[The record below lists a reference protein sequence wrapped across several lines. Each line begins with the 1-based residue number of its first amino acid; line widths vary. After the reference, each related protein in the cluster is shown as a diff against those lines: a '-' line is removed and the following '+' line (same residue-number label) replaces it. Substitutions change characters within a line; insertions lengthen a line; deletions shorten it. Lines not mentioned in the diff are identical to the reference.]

1 VTNPWKATAALALV
15 LGLANSA
22 PAFSQTQ
29 VGVNFANGDRL
40 SQSAQLTVLSELQ
53 AAGAKVIRIPLEPR
67 TWGPPGVYDD
77 IIALINAAHARGI
90 SPIVIVPLQYPAAVK
105 PRPYN
110 PAYPDIW
117 AAYPLSQS
125 DPALF
130 TSWFTPIL
138 AQLEAS
144 GVVLAGLELGNE
156 INWAPFNGD
165 FPVPGEGNV
174 FGDADLYSNSE
185 AEVIAAGYRAYMLS
199 LQALRQIR
207 DASALN
213 QATPVISAGLANPGA
228 PRTGGVAADGVAIDA
243 VSINATLNYLR
254 AYGLDTTADSYGIHF
269 YPNANATS
277 AQKYNDLANNALT
290 QCGKYGV
297 SCTVTEWGFRLPSF
311 TCPLN
316 DSSRRNL
323 ADEILTDVANWG
335 PAIRSIVWFDWLST
349 QYGLYQCASETATGH
364 LVLGQ

>member
-1 VTNPWKATAALALV
+1 MADVSKATAALALV
-15 LGLANSA
+15 LGVTCSA
-22 PAFSQTQ
+22 PSIAQTQ
-29 VGVNFANGDRL
+29 VGVNLTNGDRL
-40 SQSAQLTVLSELQ
+40 SQSAQLAALSELQ
-53 AAGAKVIRIPLEPR
+53 AADAKVIRVPLEPR
-67 TWGPPGVYDD
+67 TWGPPGVYNDS
-77 IIALINAAHARGI
+77 IALIKAAYARGI
-90 SPIVIVPLQYPAAVK
+90 SPIVIVPLQYPATVK

-117 AAYPLSQS
+117 AAYPVSQS

-174 FGDADLYSNSE
+174 FGDADLYGNPE
-185 AEVIAAGYRAYMLS
+185 AEIIAAGYRAYMAS

-213 QATPVISAGLANPGA
+213 QATPVISAGLSNPGA
-228 PRTGGVAADGVAIDA
+228 PRIGGVAVDGMAVDA

-269 YPNANATS
+269 YPSASATP
-277 AQKYNDLANNALT
+277 AQRYNDLANNALT

-297 SCTVTEWGFRLPSF
+297 SCTVTEWGFRLPGSF
-311 TCPLN
+311 
-316 DSSRRNL
+316 
-323 ADEILTDVANWG
+323 
-335 PAIRSIVWFDWLST
+335 
-349 QYGLYQCASETATGH
+349 
-364 LVLGQ
+364 

>member
-1 VTNPWKATAALALV
+1 MAGWAGVPTVTPGSTAVANTSKAAAALV
-15 LGLANSA
+15 LVLGVAYSA
-22 PAFSQTQ
+22 PASPQTQ

-40 SQSAQLTVLSELQ
+40 SQSAQLTVLAELQ

-77 IIALINAAHARGI
+77 SIALIKAAYARAI
-90 SPIVIVPLQYPAAVK
+90 SPLVIVPLQYPATVK

-110 PAYPDIW
+110 PAFPDIW

-138 AQLEAS
+138 AQLETS

-165 FPVPGEGNV
+165 FSVPGEGNV
-174 FGDADLYSNSE
+174 FSVADLYTNSE

-213 QATPVISAGLANPGA
+213 QATPVISAGLSNPGA
-228 PRTGGVAADGVAIDA
+228 PRIGGVAVDGVPADA
-243 VSINATLNYLR
+243 VS
-254 AYGLDTTADSYGIHF
+254 
-269 YPNANATS
+269 
-277 AQKYNDLANNALT
+277 
-290 QCGKYGV
+290 
-297 SCTVTEWGFRLPSF
+297 
-311 TCPLN
+311 
-316 DSSRRNL
+316 
-323 ADEILTDVANWG
+323 
-335 PAIRSIVWFDWLST
+335 
-349 QYGLYQCASETATGH
+349 
-364 LVLGQ
+364 